1 MADLIAWAERFIATP
16 SESRLGNEA
25 IASLAAELLLEL
37 GLPARIESALVAGE
51 RHHAVICDV
60 GPASGSDGLLLVTHL
75 DTVPPG
81 EHSAWTATGGDP
93 FRPTRDG
100 DRLYGLGSADAKV
113 DFVCK
118 AHALAKVER
127 ARLRRPVRLVG
138 TFGEEIGL
146 IGARWL
152 IERGLARGFRDALI
166 GEPSE
171 LGAVHAH
178 KGYAVFEARVALER
192 LAAEGKKFATRRV
205 LRGVAAH
212 SSAPSLGVNAI
223 LAALEELESSDAL
236 AVVALAGGS
245 AVNVV
250 PDRCELG
257 LVTKNEG
264 QTIASPAFAKAP
276 LLGFLAAWRRFDA
289 SLGARRDSAFDPDRT
304 VASLG
309 CVALEAAHA
318 VFRFDVRPI
327 PGDDPDALVS
337 SLRAFASIRC
347 VRANPALAT
356 PRDAPLVRAVID
368 AQRAIGL
375 APRVATKA
383 TCTEAGLFAQAGL
396 AAVVL
401 GPGPSVGN
409 VHKPNEHTLISE
421 LHRAVEFYAALLER
435 LVCLVCSRGMP
446 CS

>member
-16 SESRLGNEA
+16 SESRLGNGA
-25 IASLAAELLLEL
+25 IASVAAELLLEL
-37 GLPARIESALVAGE
+37 GLPARIESALVAGT

-81 EHSAWTATGGDP
+81 EHAAWTATGGDP

-127 ARLRRPVRLVG
+127 ARLRRPVRLIG
-138 TFGEEIGL
+138 TFGEEVGL

-171 LGAVHAH
+171 LCAVHAH

-192 LAAEGKKFATRRV
+192 LDTGGKKLAISRV
-205 LRGVAAH
+205 VRGVAAH

-223 LAALEELESSDAL
+223 LAALEELESSDVL
-236 AVVALAGGS
+236 GVCALAGGT

-257 LVTKNEG
+257 LVTTSAGEAFAG
-264 QTIASPAFAKAP
+264 PAFERAP
-276 LLGFLAAWRRFDA
+276 LLHFLAAWRRFDA

-309 CVALEAAHA
+309 RVALEDAHA

-327 PGDDPDALVS
+327 PGADPDALAS
-337 SLRAFASIRC
+337 SLRAVAEVSC
-347 VRANPALAT
+347 VRANPPLAT

-375 APRVATKA
+375 SPRVATKA
-383 TCTEAGLFAQAGL
+383 TCTEAGLFARAGL
-396 AAVVL
+396 SALVL

-409 VHKPNEHTLISE
+409 VHKPNEHTRISE
-421 LHRAVEFYAALLER
+421 LHRAVELYSALLER
-435 LVCLVCSRGMP
+435 LVCLVCSRGTS